1 MPLHTCYVPT
11 FTKTTY
17 TESQSNRTQITG
29 NNGTGR
35 NSLPESAEKSSR
47 AFHRRRDR
55 SGESRG
61 GRMWRTRANRELYDH
76 VRHERLLQNAG
87 RPKIWVVLSR
97 IPRELQPTKR
107 TPKEF
112 AHLFAFSRRSCLLP
126 FSEATSE
133 RGHKSLIT
141 TVCIFTDNDWGFSTA
156 IFTGYGTGPRNCA
169 TTAPNTADTEAK
181 APPGAGPS
189 VGACETQSDSRRR
202 QKSPISRFLNG
213 SVSRIKICLVTARC
227 LIPLNRCRVKTHSR
241 NTRCGKQWCTSRGK
255 NFIELIVISIYRTC
269 VCILCTIPRSVR

>member
-1 MPLHTCYVPT
+1 MSLRSGSRRDQQSTLESSREKSVMPLHTCNVPT

-87 RPKIWVVLSR
+87 RPKI
-97 IPRELQPTKR
+97 
-107 TPKEF
+107 
-112 AHLFAFSRRSCLLP
+112 
-126 FSEATSE
+126 
-133 RGHKSLIT
+133 
-141 TVCIFTDNDWGFSTA
+141 
-156 IFTGYGTGPRNCA
+156 
-169 TTAPNTADTEAK
+169 
-181 APPGAGPS
+181 
-189 VGACETQSDSRRR
+189 
-202 QKSPISRFLNG
+202 
-213 SVSRIKICLVTARC
+213 
-227 LIPLNRCRVKTHSR
+227 
-241 NTRCGKQWCTSRGK
+241 
-255 NFIELIVISIYRTC
+255 
-269 VCILCTIPRSVR
+269 